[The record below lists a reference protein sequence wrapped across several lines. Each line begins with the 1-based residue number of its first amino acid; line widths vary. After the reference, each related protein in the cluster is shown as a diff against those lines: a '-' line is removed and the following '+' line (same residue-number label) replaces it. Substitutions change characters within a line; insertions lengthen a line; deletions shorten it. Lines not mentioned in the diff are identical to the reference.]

1 MLDVLFGKVDV
12 CVDTR
17 ENLRQL
23 PLQGAHLAREA
34 LGIQHI
40 AGAHLRVALAVDHI
54 DKPLRRSEGEFSVQ
68 KGSLCKFAPFRKS
81 RAPRDTARFKMPRVI
96 AVPPWQ

>member
-23 PLQGAHLAREA
+23 PCRVRTLPREA

-68 KGSLCKFAPFRKS
+68 KGALCKFAPLGEP
-81 RAPRDTARFKMPRVI
+81 RAEGYRPL
-96 AVPPWQ
+96 